1 MKHAHLHLIKW
12 GLNQGYTIQV
22 ESEGYTDYEG
32 TSYKEAVKSVEACDI
47 GVIYFIE
54 GTHTVGEPVYVA
66 GFSYIFDYDQPPDEI
81 ISDWGINE
89 VSTAWDQEYTAHC
102 KKYPINKH
110 FSRSNN

>member
-1 MKHAHLHLIKW
+1 MKKAHQHLIKW

-22 ESEGYTDYEG
+22 ECEGYTDYEG
-32 TSYKEAVKSVEACDI
+32 TSFDDAVEAVESCDI
-47 GVIYFIE
+47 GVIYFVE
-54 GTHTVGEPVYVA
+54 GTHTEGEPVYLA
-66 GFSYIFDYDQPPDEI
+66 GFSYILEYDRSPDEI

-89 VSTAWDQEYTAHC
+89 VSIAWDQDYTAHC